1 MREVHELFDDSACVY
16 EITPWHFY
24 RSSLPFIP
32 SSSLIFEWY
41 RHLSDP
47 IHVFS
52 ISGDFA
58 GRLIPLS
65 DDALQAQEV
74 MRAKQR
80 ELPTSLDEQGRKTLV
95 INYKDEFLDN
105 DVRNGT
111 VTCAAL
117 SRDGR
122 HIALGFGSGVIEVAD
137 IDDQCTVSRF
147 RGDPHSLPAWI
158 EFVQGRTVRIATED
172 TDGNISILGHSTRLV
187 NLGPLP
193 SDPYPAVTAVSD
205 NGSFVL
211 RVPRNPEKGW
221 YENTTVL
228 CVSGDPSVKPLA
240 SPFTPSGPSTV
251 QPLQPRCRSSFPLRH
266 MIGFSPT
273 GRYVGAYDKNDAF
286 VWSTDSCQLV
296 SRFCVHDLNNWIIN
310 TGVVPPCSYATP
322 KPTMFFGPTIP
333 LILDEGVE
341 SPESMPMHDSDE
353 SWLTCPFYDLSLSMA
368 DSNLPIEVRS
378 FAAGRVPLIPFTR
391 FLLPAIWFNGR
402 VELFAPFQYEPIG
415 YNVNLVRNGEA
426 WYGDRLIYSDE
437 HEHEH
442 DHRDDRFRRAQ
453 GGSIFSLPQASRNGT
468 RFLIQGR
475 MKAPLVVDIS
485 QVI

>member
-1 MREVHELFDDSACVY
+1 MRLRTSTKRIMRRAYMPYRSRIRSRVVKNYHEVLGMIIAVRRELGVYDISQLLGITEDEVYSTLKPIGSIVNIPSGNTKYINFYHGTAREFITGDPIGEEEDKVFFISDTEGHFLGPRLLRIVNDVIKRNEFGVPTKPPLGDEKKWQHSLSRARPNHIKYAFEHVFNHLDRSLLISQDPNELQREFEEFLARNLFSLFSTVHRTYFYRRSDWDQGDNHRITELMREVHELFDDSACVY

-41 RHLSDP
+41 GHLSDP

-65 DDALQAQEV
+65 DDALQAQEA
-74 MRAKQR
+74 MRARQR

-95 INYKDEFLDN
+95 INYRDEFLDN

-147 RGDPHSLPAWI
+147 RGDPLSLPAWI
-158 EFVQGRTVRIATED
+158 EFVQGRTVCIATED

-187 NLGPLP
+187 RLGPLP

-211 RVPRNPEKGW
+211 RVPRNPEKG
-221 YENTTVL
+221 
-228 CVSGDPSVKPLA
+228 CVSVH
-240 SPFTPSGPSTV
+240 
-251 QPLQPRCRSSFPLRH
+251 SF
-266 MIGFSPT
+266 
-273 GRYVGAYDKNDAF
+273 
-286 VWSTDSCQLV
+286 
-296 SRFCVHDLNNWIIN
+296 
-310 TGVVPPCSYATP
+310 
-322 KPTMFFGPTIP
+322 
-333 LILDEGVE
+333 
-341 SPESMPMHDSDE
+341 
-353 SWLTCPFYDLSLSMA
+353 
-368 DSNLPIEVRS
+368 RS
-378 FAAGRVPLIPFTR
+378 FYCSASSTSLQVVLS
-391 FLLPAIWFNGR
+391 
-402 VELFAPFQYEPIG
+402 FAPHDWILSYRSIC
-415 YNVNLVRNGEA
+415 R
-426 WYGDRLIYSDE
+426 RL
-437 HEHEH
+437 
-442 DHRDDRFRRAQ
+442 R
-453 GGSIFSLPQASRNGT
+453 
-468 RFLIQGR
+468 
-475 MKAPLVVDIS
+475 
-485 QVI
+485 